1 MKNTSLTLYIE
12 IDNNNLIFFVCESD
26 IQNYFNQTFKL
37 KVKLDDLENDKIS
50 DFNKIYNVIK
60 KNIYSIEQKL
70 NFTFKEVVLILENF
84 DPSFI
89 SFTGYKKLNGSQ
101 VLKENITY
109 ILNSLKSRID
119 ELENKKKILHIFNS
133 KFNLDNKIIENL
145 PIGLFGDLYCHELS
159 FTLINLNDFKNLNNI
174 FQQCNLNIKKVLLK
188 SFICGALIS
197 NNNPGINSFF
207 QIKICNKNSK
217 IFYFGNDSL
226 KFEQDFKFGIEIIIK
241 DISKITSLKIET
253 VKEILKKIEYKKAFL
268 DDELIESKFFE
279 DGHYRKIKKKL
290 INDISKAR
298 VKEICDLLIFNNKNF
313 KYFSETSQIIYLK
326 INDTVYSKYLKNI
339 FEDVLSINNKFKIK
353 ILENSSSENMMKT
366 ADKLVHFGW
375 KKEAIAVTQS
385 KKSLIV
391 RLFDAIFG

>member
-375 KKEAIAVTQS
+375 KKEAIPVAQS
-385 KKSLIV
+385 KKTLIA
-391 RLFDAIFG
+391 RIFDTIFG